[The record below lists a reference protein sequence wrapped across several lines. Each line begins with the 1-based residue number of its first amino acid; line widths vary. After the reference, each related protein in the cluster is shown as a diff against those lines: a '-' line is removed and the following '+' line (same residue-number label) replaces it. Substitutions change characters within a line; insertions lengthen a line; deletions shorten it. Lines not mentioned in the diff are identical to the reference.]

1 MNIVVVADPIECL
14 EPSMD
19 TTLGLMASARR
30 RGHRVQWCEG
40 RDLAVVDGRAW
51 ARLRGA
57 GDDCRPEWTDL
68 AGADAV
74 LLRTDPPVD
83 PAYLEATFVLDFVDR
98 AHTAVVNDPRGV
110 RIANEKLWALQFPD
124 LCPATLVAADAGLIG
139 AFVTEHR
146 TCVAKPI
153 DGHAGRGVV
162 RLSRC
167 DPNLASLVEML
178 TNWGTRAVVVQAW
191 LDEVAHG
198 NKRIFMHASEPV
210 AAVTRYPAAA
220 DFRIGLPAELADLT
234 DRDHEICSRLAPE
247 LRHLG
252 LVLVGLDVIGDHL
265 IEVNVTSPGA
275 LRKSDVLLGT
285 SLCEQFIDVLETINQ
300 RESP

>member
-1 MNIVVVADPIECL
+1 VKAAACGRRR
-14 EPSMD
+14 PS
-19 TTLGLMASARR
+19 LGAAPRRRPQLSARLDRSR
-30 RGHRVQWCEG
+30 RAHV
-40 RDLAVVDGRAW
+40 
-51 ARLRGA
+51 
-57 GDDCRPEWTDL
+57 
-68 AGADAV
+68 V

-98 AHTAVVNDPRGV
+98 ARTALVNDPRGV

-153 DGHAGRGVV
+153 DGHAGRGVA
-162 RLSRC
+162 RLSQR

-198 NKRIFMHASEPV
+198 NKRIFVHASEPV

-234 DRDHEICSRLAPE
+234 ERDHEICSRLAPE
-247 LRHLG
+247 LRQLG
-252 LVLVGLDVIGDHL
+252 LVLAGIDVIGDHL
-265 IEVNVTSPGA
+265 IEVNVTTPAPSGSPMCCWEPRCASSSSTYWRPSTKGRAHDNRDRVQRAPWGA
-275 LRKSDVLLGT
+275 CVRTRVPAARSGGVPAAN
-285 SLCEQFIDVLETINQ
+285 CA
-300 RESP
+300 R